1 MHNGAFGPLYVL
13 DDESPIWHQVS
24 ATEKFNSSLAY
35 FIKATPNDLT
45 DPKKKDY
52 IIKDAVIFDDNN
64 QIIDTINLICDKDF
78 NNDTYTNEFKDGVTY
93 YKPYCLYKKAS
104 VYSPKIQYYR
114 NLNSLWGLL
123 KEFQNSRNNYQ
134 SNWEEDKPGV
144 PGYILNRPNIIF
156 STEAAA
162 TKYLL
167 DYNNAEE
174 NDFEI
179 NPLTEI
185 EVANLENLQTI
196 FNSLNENEYLIMY
209 YLDNI

>member
-1 MHNGAFGPLYVL
+1 M
-13 DDESPIWHQVS
+13 
-24 ATEKFNSSLAY
+24 
-35 FIKATPNDLT
+35 
-45 DPKKKDY
+45 
-52 IIKDAVIFDDNN
+52 
-64 QIIDTINLICDKDF
+64 
-78 NNDTYTNEFKDGVTY
+78 
-93 YKPYCLYKKAS
+93 
-104 VYSPKIQYYR
+104 
-114 NLNSLWGLL
+114 WGLL
-123 KEFQNSRNNYQ
+123 KEFQNSRDNYQ

-185 EVANLENLQTI
+185 KVANLENLQTI